1 MGRLRNPEVGYA
13 LATVVVSGVLAA
25 LALHLWNASLGIPLT
40 PGGDNYYVLMQI
52 KGVLDNGWVLTNP
65 YLGTPFGQDLHDFA
79 GNRELLH
86 VVIVKVLGLFSSNP
100 AAIYNVYYLLSFPL
114 IGLASY
120 VVMRWLGISRP
131 AAVTMSALYA
141 VAPYH
146 FRHGTFLWAY
156 YTVPLAAYLILAIY
170 SGAPLFER
178 RAGQVRWLLRYASRR
193 SLLTLAV
200 AVTVALS
207 SFYYA
212 GFTVFLVLMA
222 TAITFV
228 VSRRR
233 GTLAAGVAIVIAIV
247 AAGAIAEA
255 PALIYHARHGGN
267 SVAAQ
272 RDAAEA
278 ELYSTNI
285 AQLVMPVTGHRVG
298 PLRRLTERWQAESKV
313 NKEASHLGSIA
324 ALGFVWLLA
333 VAAVAAA
340 GSTGRLV
347 RDARQRHLALAT
359 LTALLLGTTGGLSGL
374 IAYTLTTQLRTWTR
388 LTIFI
393 SFFALAAIG
402 LLLDAGH
409 AELRRRGVRTP
420 RVAVAAILGLIC
432 GLAALDQTSP
442 VNVPGYERNAAAY
455 RGDDAFAKAIEAEL
469 GDGGMV
475 YQLPYIPFPE
485 NDPIGGMGPYD
496 EVRPYLHSKTL
507 RYSFG
512 AMKGRPADWQADTAG
527 APPEQLAPAIAAA
540 GFDGVYIDRFA
551 YPDFA
556 AGTEAE
562 LQQVAGTPP
571 LVSADD
577 RFSFFSLR
585 VYAQRLRD
593 RLGPDQ
599 LQALGDATVRPV
611 RSDWGEGFSGRKQEG
626 PDSSRWAVTP
636 ASSLTVTNPSGRPR
650 STDLFV
656 ELSRPGGESAEV
668 AIAYPD
674 GTSQQVDVPPEGT
687 DVEHTLQL
695 PPGASTIR
703 ITTEGSAISG
713 NEGVSQ
719 GYLQLLG
726 WRLTP
731 TIP

>member
-1 MGRLRNPEVGYA
+1 MQRLRSPEVGYA
-13 LATVVVSGVLAA
+13 LVTMVASGVLAA
-25 LALHLWNASLGIPLT
+25 LALHLWHASLGIPLT

-65 YLGTPFGQDLHDFA
+65 YLGAPFGQDLQDFA

-86 VVIVKVLGLFSSNP
+86 VVIVKVLGLFTSNP

-131 AAVTMSALYA
+131 AAAAMSALYA

-178 RAGQVRWLLRYASRR
+178 RAGAVRWPLRYASRR
-193 SLLTLAV
+193 SLLTLGV

-212 GFTVFLVLMA
+212 GFTVVLILMA
-222 TAITFV
+222 AAITFV

-247 AAGAIAEA
+247 AAGAISEA
-255 PALIYHARHGGN
+255 PALIYRAQHGGN
-267 SVAAQ
+267 A
-272 RDAAEA
+272 DAAKRGASET
-278 ELYSTNI
+278 EVFSTNI
-285 AQLVMPVTGHRVG
+285 VQLVMPVAGHRLG
-298 PLRRLTERWQAESKV
+298 PLRRLTARWQAESKV
-313 NKEASHLGSIA
+313 NKEPSHLGSIA

-340 GSTGRLV
+340 GATGRLV

-374 IAYTLTTQLRTWTR
+374 IAYTLTAQLRTWTR

-393 SFFALAAIG
+393 AFFALAAVG

-409 AELRRRGVRTP
+409 AELKRRGVRAP
-420 RVAVAAILGLIC
+420 RVAVAAILGLVC
-432 GLAALDQTSP
+432 GLAAFDQTSAL
-442 VNVPGYERNAAAY
+442 NVPAYEANAAAY
-455 RGDDAFAKAIEAEL
+455 RGDEAFANAIEAEL
-469 GDGGMV
+469 GEGGMV
-475 YQLPYIPFPE
+475 YQLPYMPFPE
-485 NDPIGGMGPYD
+485 NAPIGSMGPYD
-496 EVRPYLHSKTL
+496 EVRPYLHSSAL

-512 AMKGRPADWQADTAG
+512 AMKGRPADWQADAAG

-540 GFDGVYIDRFA
+540 GFDGIYIDRFA

-556 AGTEAE
+556 ARTEAE

-571 LVSADD
+571 LVSADS
-577 RFSFFSLR
+577 RFSFFNLR
-585 VYAQRLRD
+585 LYAQRLRD
-593 RLGPDQ
+593 RLTPDQ
-599 LQALGDATVRPV
+599 LRTLAAATVRPV
-611 RSDWGEGFSGRKQEG
+611 RTDWGEGFSPRQQEG
-626 PDSSRWAVTP
+626 PDSSRWVVTP
-636 ASSLTVTNPSGRPR
+636 DPRLTVTNPSGLTR

-656 ELSRPGGESAEV
+656 KLSRPGGEAAAV

-674 GTSQQVDVPPEGT
+674 GTTQRVDVPPEGT
-687 DVEHTLQL
+687 DVERTVRLR
-695 PPGASTIR
+695 PGTSPIR

-713 NEGVSQ
+713 VEGVAH
-719 GYLQLLG
+719 GYVRLIG